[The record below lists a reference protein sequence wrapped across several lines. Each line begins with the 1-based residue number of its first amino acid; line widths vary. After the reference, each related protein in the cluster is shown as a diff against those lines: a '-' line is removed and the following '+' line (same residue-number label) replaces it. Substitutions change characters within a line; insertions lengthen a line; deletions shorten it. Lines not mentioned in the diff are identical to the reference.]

1 MRNKKVMYNSMHIRI
16 QIIYNGYDSKKL
28 LLIGVDGIL
37 GKRTPTG
44 WLNMP
49 YFAGGF
55 TDCIWVCL
63 HIWYPEILDFHFQG
77 AESSA

>member
-1 MRNKKVMYNSMHIRI
+1 MYNSMHTSI
-16 QIIYNGYDSKKL
+16 QIYTHNIQRIRFQVFFF

-55 TDCIWVCL
+55 TDCIGVCL
-63 HIWYPEILDFHFQG
+63 NIWYP
-77 AESSA
+77 